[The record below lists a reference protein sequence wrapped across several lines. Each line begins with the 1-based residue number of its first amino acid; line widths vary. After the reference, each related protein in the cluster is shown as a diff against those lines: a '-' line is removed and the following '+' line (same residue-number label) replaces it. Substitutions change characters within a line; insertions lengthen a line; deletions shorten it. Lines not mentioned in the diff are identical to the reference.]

1 MKEQLSEIFK
11 KDIKRNKTITKY
23 LSFIIIIS
31 TVLISFITLYI
42 ESNKIRYIK
51 YSEQGNVDYKVYLKK
66 NNFFE
71 EKYLEENK
79 EYISSLIDNV
89 KANFKY
95 NLSIE
100 KENIINK
107 YTYKIVSNVKVTDKT
122 TKKNLYDKTEILVP
136 EKEFYIKE
144 KEINIKEP
152 VEIDY
157 NKYNDLINNF
167 INIYEV
173 GNIESNLTVNMIINI
188 ENSTENFKEQNNES
202 IITLRIPLTTN
213 TMDIDMKNDLVDTNN
228 NVIKYKKNSKY
239 NLLYILVSTISLLVD
254 LILIIKLILYIKTT
268 RSIITKY
275 EKEKKKIVR
284 NYGQYIQ
291 KIDNRID
298 YEKYEQINVST
309 FTDLLEIRDAMQSP
323 ILMIEE
329 KKYTKFI
336 IPTDNRLYIYTI
348 KIK

>member
-1 MKEQLSEIFK
+1 MKTQLSEILK

-23 LSFIIIIS
+23 LSFIVIIS
-31 TVLISFITLYI
+31 TILISFITLYI
-42 ESNKIRYIK
+42 ENNKIKYIK
-51 YSEQGNVDYKVYLKK
+51 YTEQGNVDYKVYLKK

-89 KANFKY
+89 QAQFKY

-100 KENIINK
+100 QENIINK
-107 YTYKIVSNVKVTDKT
+107 YTYKILSNVKVTDKT
-122 TKKNLYDKTEILVP
+122 TKKNLYDKTEILMP
-136 EKEFYIKE
+136 EKENLLDQKQ
-144 KEINIKEP
+144 INIKET

-157 NKYNDLINNF
+157 NKYNDLINKF
-167 INIYEV
+167 ISIYEV
-173 GNIESNLTVNMIINI
+173 GNIDSELTVNMIIDI
-188 ENSTENFKEQNNES
+188 MDSNEKINEP

-213 TMDIDMKNDLVDTNN
+213 TMDIDIKNNLVEEKN
-228 NVIKYKKNSKY
+228 NVIKYKKEKKY
-239 NLLYILVSTISLLVD
+239 NLLFILISVISLLID
-254 LILIIKLILYIKTT
+254 LVLIIKLIIYIKKT
-268 RSIITKY
+268 RNIITKY
-275 EKEKKKIVR
+275 KKEKKKILR
-284 NYGQYIQ
+284 NYSQYIQ

-329 KKYTKFI
+329 KNCTKFI
-336 IPTDNRLYIYTI
+336 IPTENILYIYTI
-348 KIK
+348 EIKEK

>member
-1 MKEQLSEIFK
+1 MKTQLSEILK

-23 LSFIIIIS
+23 LSFIVIIS
-31 TVLISFITLYI
+31 TILISFITLYI
-42 ESNKIRYIK
+42 ENNKIKYIK
-51 YSEQGNVDYKVYLKK
+51 YTEQGNVDYKVYLKK

-89 KANFKY
+89 QAQFKY

-100 KENIINK
+100 QENIINK
-107 YTYKIVSNVKVTDKT
+107 YTYKILSNVKVTDKT
-122 TKKNLYDKTEILVP
+122 TKKNLYDKTEILMP
-136 EKEFYIKE
+136 EKENLLDQKQ
-144 KEINIKEP
+144 INIKET

-157 NKYNDLINNF
+157 NKYNDLINKF
-167 INIYEV
+167 ISIYEV
-173 GNIESNLTVNMIINI
+173 GNIDSDLTVNMIIDI
-188 ENSTENFKEQNNES
+188 MDSNEKINEP

-213 TMDIDMKNDLVDTNN
+213 TMDIDIKNNLVEEKN
-228 NVIKYKKNSKY
+228 NVIKYKKEKKY
-239 NLLYILVSTISLLVD
+239 NLLFILISVISLLID
-254 LILIIKLILYIKTT
+254 LVLIIKLIIYIKKT
-268 RSIITKY
+268 RNIITKY
-275 EKEKKKIVR
+275 KKEKKKILR
-284 NYGQYIQ
+284 NYSQYIQ

-329 KKYTKFI
+329 KNCTKFI
-336 IPTDNRLYIYTI
+336 IPTENILYIYTI
-348 KIK
+348 EIKEK

>member
-1 MKEQLSEIFK
+1 MKTQLSEILK

-23 LSFIIIIS
+23 LSFIVIIS
-31 TVLISFITLYI
+31 TILISFITLYI
-42 ESNKIRYIK
+42 ENNKIKYIK
-51 YSEQGNVDYKVYLKK
+51 YTEQGNVDYKVYLKK

-89 KANFKY
+89 QAQFKY

-100 KENIINK
+100 QENIINK
-107 YTYKIVSNVKVTDKT
+107 YTYKILSNVKVTDKT
-122 TKKNLYDKTEILVP
+122 TKKNLYDKTEILMP
-136 EKEFYIKE
+136 EKENLLDK
-144 KEINIKEP
+144 KQINIKET

-157 NKYNDLINNF
+157 NKYNDLINKF
-167 INIYEV
+167 ISIYEV
-173 GNIESNLTVNMIINI
+173 GNIDSELTVNMIIDI
-188 ENSTENFKEQNNES
+188 MDSNEKINEP

-213 TMDIDMKNDLVDTNN
+213 TMDIDIKNNLVEEKN
-228 NVIKYKKNSKY
+228 NVIKYKKEKKY
-239 NLLYILVSTISLLVD
+239 NLLFILISVISLLID
-254 LILIIKLILYIKTT
+254 LVLIIKLIIYIKKT
-268 RSIITKY
+268 RNIITKY
-275 EKEKKKIVR
+275 KKEKKKILR
-284 NYGQYIQ
+284 NYSQYIQ

-329 KKYTKFI
+329 KNCTKFI
-336 IPTDNRLYIYTI
+336 IPTENILYIYTV
-348 KIK
+348 KIKEK

>member
-1 MKEQLSEIFK
+1 MKTQLSEILK

-23 LSFIIIIS
+23 LSFIVIIS
-31 TVLISFITLYI
+31 TILISFITLYI
-42 ESNKIRYIK
+42 ENNKIKYIK
-51 YSEQGNVDYKVYLKK
+51 YTEQGNVDYKVYLKK

-89 KANFKY
+89 QAQFKY

-100 KENIINK
+100 QENIINK
-107 YTYKIVSNVKVTDKT
+107 YTYKILSNVKVTDKT
-122 TKKNLYDKTEILVP
+122 TKKNLYDKTEILMP
-136 EKEFYIKE
+136 EKENLLDQKQ
-144 KEINIKEP
+144 INIKET

-157 NKYNDLINNF
+157 NKYNDLINKF
-167 INIYEV
+167 ISIYEV
-173 GNIESNLTVNMIINI
+173 GNIDSELTVNMIIDI
-188 ENSTENFKEQNNES
+188 MDSNEKINEP

-213 TMDIDMKNDLVDTNN
+213 TMDIDIKNNLVEEKN
-228 NVIKYKKNSKY
+228 NVIKYKKEKKN
-239 NLLYILVSTISLLVD
+239 NLLFILISVISLLID
-254 LILIIKLILYIKTT
+254 LVLIIKLIIYIKKT
-268 RSIITKY
+268 RNIITKY
-275 EKEKKKIVR
+275 KKEKKKILR
-284 NYGQYIQ
+284 NYSQYIQ

-329 KKYTKFI
+329 KNCTKFI
-336 IPTDNRLYIYTI
+336 IPTEKILYIYTI
-348 KIK
+348 EIKEK

>member
-1 MKEQLSEIFK
+1 MKKQLSEILK

-23 LSFIIIIS
+23 LSFIVIIS
-31 TVLISFITLYI
+31 TILISFITLYI
-42 ESNKIRYIK
+42 ENNKIKYIK
-51 YSEQGNVDYKVYLKK
+51 YTEQGNVDYKVYLKK

-89 KANFKY
+89 QAQFKY

-100 KENIINK
+100 QENIINK
-107 YTYKIVSNVKVTDKT
+107 YTYKILSNVKVTDKT
-122 TKKNLYDKTEILVP
+122 TKKNLYDKTEILMP
-136 EKEFYIKE
+136 EKENLLDQKQ
-144 KEINIKEP
+144 INIKET

-157 NKYNDLINNF
+157 NKYNDLINKF
-167 INIYEV
+167 ISIYEV
-173 GNIESNLTVNMIINI
+173 GNIDSELTVNMIIDI
-188 ENSTENFKEQNNES
+188 MDSNEKINEP

-213 TMDIDMKNDLVDTNN
+213 TMDIDIKNNLVEEKN
-228 NVIKYKKNSKY
+228 NVIKYKKEKKY
-239 NLLYILVSTISLLVD
+239 NLLFILISVISLLID
-254 LILIIKLILYIKTT
+254 LVLIIKLIIYIKKT
-268 RSIITKY
+268 RNIITKY
-275 EKEKKKIVR
+275 KKEKKKILR
-284 NYGQYIQ
+284 NYSQYIQ

-329 KKYTKFI
+329 KNCTKFI
-336 IPTDNRLYIYTI
+336 IPTENILYIYTV
-348 KIK
+348 KIKEK

>member
-1 MKEQLSEIFK
+1 MKKQLSEILK

-23 LSFIIIIS
+23 LSFIVIIS
-31 TVLISFITLYI
+31 TILISFITLYI
-42 ESNKIRYIK
+42 ENNKIKYIK
-51 YSEQGNVDYKVYLKK
+51 YTEQGNVDYKVYLKK

-89 KANFKY
+89 QAQFKY

-100 KENIINK
+100 QENIINK
-107 YTYKIVSNVKVTDKT
+107 YTYKILSNVKVTDKT
-122 TKKNLYDKTEILVP
+122 TKKNLYDKTEILMP
-136 EKEFYIKE
+136 EKENLLDQKQ
-144 KEINIKEP
+144 INIKEP

-157 NKYNDLINNF
+157 NKYNDLINKF

-173 GNIESNLTVNMIINI
+173 GNIESDLTVNMIIDIMDSNEKI
-188 ENSTENFKEQNNES
+188 KES

-213 TMDIDMKNDLVDTNN
+213 TMDIDIKNNLVEEKN
-228 NVIKYKKNSKY
+228 NVIKYKKEKKY
-239 NLLYILVSTISLLVD
+239 NLLFILISVISLLID
-254 LILIIKLILYIKTT
+254 LVLIIKLIIYIKKT
-268 RSIITKY
+268 RNIITKY
-275 EKEKKKIVR
+275 KKEKKKILR
-284 NYGQYIQ
+284 NYSQYIQ

-329 KKYTKFI
+329 KNCTKFI
-336 IPTDNRLYIYTI
+336 IPTENILYIYTI
-348 KIK
+348 EIKEK

>member
-1 MKEQLSEIFK
+1 MKTQLSEILK

-23 LSFIIIIS
+23 LSFIVIIS
-31 TVLISFITLYI
+31 TILISFITLYI
-42 ESNKIRYIK
+42 ENNKIKYIK
-51 YSEQGNVDYKVYLKK
+51 YTEQGNVDYKVYLKK

-89 KANFKY
+89 QAQFKY

-100 KENIINK
+100 QENIINK
-107 YTYKIVSNVKVTDKT
+107 YTYKILSNVKVTDKT
-122 TKKNLYDKTEILVP
+122 TKKNLYDKTEILMP
-136 EKEFYIKE
+136 EKEIYITE

-157 NKYNDLINNF
+157 NKYNDLINKF

-173 GNIESNLTVNMIINI
+173 GNIESDLTVNMIIDI
-188 ENSTENFKEQNNES
+188 MDSNEKINEP

-213 TMDIDMKNDLVDTNN
+213 TMDIDIKNDLVEEKN
-228 NVIKYKKNSKY
+228 NVIEYKKDKKY
-239 NLLYILVSTISLLVD
+239 NLLFILISVISLLID
-254 LILIIKLILYIKTT
+254 LVLIIKLIIYIKKT
-268 RSIITKY
+268 RNIITKY
-275 EKEKKKIVR
+275 KKEKKKILR
-284 NYGQYIQ
+284 NYSQYIQ
-291 KIDNRID
+291 KIDNKID

-329 KKYTKFI
+329 KNCTRFI
-336 IPTDNRLYIYTI
+336 IPTENILYIYTI
-348 KIK
+348 EIKEK

>member
-1 MKEQLSEIFK
+1 MKKQLSEILK

-23 LSFIIIIS
+23 LSFIVIIS
-31 TVLISFITLYI
+31 TILISFITLYI
-42 ESNKIRYIK
+42 ENNKIKYIK
-51 YSEQGNVDYKVYLKK
+51 YTEQGNVDYKVYLKK

-89 KANFKY
+89 QAQFKY

-100 KENIINK
+100 QENIINK
-107 YTYKIVSNVKVTDKT
+107 YTYKILSNVKVTDKT
-122 TKKNLYDKTEILVP
+122 TKKNLYDKTEILMP
-136 EKEFYIKE
+136 EKENLLDK
-144 KEINIKEP
+144 KQINIKET

-157 NKYNDLINNF
+157 NKYNDLINKF
-167 INIYEV
+167 ISIYEV
-173 GNIESNLTVNMIINI
+173 GNIDSELTVNMIIDI
-188 ENSTENFKEQNNES
+188 MDSNEKINEP

-213 TMDIDMKNDLVDTNN
+213 TMDIDIKNNLVEEKN
-228 NVIKYKKNSKY
+228 NVIKYKKEKKY
-239 NLLYILVSTISLLVD
+239 NLLFILISVISLLID
-254 LILIIKLILYIKTT
+254 LVLIIKLIIYIKKT
-268 RSIITKY
+268 RNIITKY
-275 EKEKKKIVR
+275 KKEKKKILR
-284 NYGQYIQ
+284 NYSQYIQ

-329 KKYTKFI
+329 KNCTKFI
-336 IPTDNRLYIYTI
+336 IPTENILYIYTV
-348 KIK
+348 KIKEK

>member
-1 MKEQLSEIFK
+1 MKTQLSDILK

-23 LSFIIIIS
+23 LSFIVIIS
-31 TVLISFITLYI
+31 TILISFITLYI
-42 ESNKIRYIK
+42 ENNKIKYIK
-51 YSEQGNVDYKVYLKK
+51 YTEQGNVDYKVYLKK

-89 KANFKY
+89 QAQFKY

-100 KENIINK
+100 QENIINK
-107 YTYKIVSNVKVTDKT
+107 YTYKILSNVKVTDKT
-122 TKKNLYDKTEILVP
+122 TKKNLYDKTEILMP
-136 EKEFYIKE
+136 EKEIYITE

-157 NKYNDLINNF
+157 NKYNDLINKF
-167 INIYEV
+167 ISIYEV
-173 GNIESNLTVNMIINI
+173 GNIDSELTVNMIIDI
-188 ENSTENFKEQNNES
+188 MDSNEKINEP

-213 TMDIDMKNDLVDTNN
+213 TMDIDIKNNLVEEKN
-228 NVIKYKKNSKY
+228 NVIKYKKEKKY
-239 NLLYILVSTISLLVD
+239 NLLFILISVISLLID
-254 LILIIKLILYIKTT
+254 LVLIIKLIIYIKKT
-268 RSIITKY
+268 RNIITKY
-275 EKEKKKIVR
+275 KKEKKKILR
-284 NYGQYIQ
+284 NYSQYIQ

-329 KKYTKFI
+329 KNCTKFI
-336 IPTDNRLYIYTI
+336 IPTENILYIYTI
-348 KIK
+348 EIKEK

>member
-1 MKEQLSEIFK
+1 MKTQLSEILK

-23 LSFIIIIS
+23 LSFIVIIS
-31 TVLISFITLYI
+31 TILISFITLYI
-42 ESNKIRYIK
+42 ENNKIKYIK
-51 YSEQGNVDYKVYLKK
+51 YTEQGNVDYKVYLKN

-89 KANFKY
+89 QAQFKY

-100 KENIINK
+100 QENIINK
-107 YTYKIVSNVKVTDKT
+107 YTYKIISNIKVTDKT
-122 TKKNLYDKTEILVP
+122 TKKNLYDKTEILMP
-136 EKEFYIKE
+136 EKEILLQE

-152 VEIDY
+152 IEIDY
-157 NKYNDLINNF
+157 NKYNDLIKSF

-173 GNIESNLTVNMIINI
+173 GNIESDLTVNMIIDIMDSNEKI
-188 ENSTENFKEQNNES
+188 KES

-213 TMDIDMKNDLVDTNN
+213 TMDIDIKNDLVEEKN
-228 NVIKYKKNSKY
+228 NVIKYKKDKKN
-239 NLLYILVSTISLLVD
+239 NLLFILITIISLLVD
-254 LILIIKLILYIKTT
+254 LILIIKLIIYIKKT

-275 EKEKKKIVR
+275 KKEIKKILR
-284 NYGQYIQ
+284 NYKQYIQ
-291 KIDNRID
+291 KIDNKIN

-309 FTDLLEIRDAMQSP
+309 FTDLLEIRDTIQGP

-329 KKYTKFI
+329 KNCTKFI
-336 IPTDNRLYIYTI
+336 IPAEKILYIYTV
-348 KIK
+348 KIKEK

>member
-1 MKEQLSEIFK
+1 MKTQLSEILK

-23 LSFIIIIS
+23 LSFIVIIS
-31 TVLISFITLYI
+31 TILISFITLYI
-42 ESNKIRYIK
+42 ENNKIKYIK
-51 YSEQGNVDYKVYLKK
+51 YTEQGNVDYKVYLKK

-89 KANFKY
+89 QAQFKY

-100 KENIINK
+100 QENIINK
-107 YTYKIVSNVKVTDKT
+107 YTYKILSNVKVTDKT
-122 TKKNLYDKTEILVP
+122 TKKNLYDKTEILMP
-136 EKEFYIKE
+136 EKENLLDQKQ
-144 KEINIKEP
+144 INIKET

-157 NKYNDLINNF
+157 NKYNDLINKF
-167 INIYEV
+167 ISIYEV
-173 GNIESNLTVNMIINI
+173 GNIDSELTVNMIIDI
-188 ENSTENFKEQNNES
+188 MDSNEKINEP

-213 TMDIDMKNDLVDTNN
+213 TMDIDIKNNLVEGKN
-228 NVIKYKKNSKY
+228 NVIKYKKEKKY
-239 NLLYILVSTISLLVD
+239 NLLFILISVISLLINLV
-254 LILIIKLILYIKTT
+254 LIIKLIIYIKKT
-268 RSIITKY
+268 RNIITKY
-275 EKEKKKIVR
+275 KKEKKKILR
-284 NYGQYIQ
+284 NYSQYIQ

-329 KKYTKFI
+329 KNCTKFI
-336 IPTDNRLYIYTI
+336 IPTENILYIYTV
-348 KIK
+348 KIKEK